1 MYRRMKETVPS
12 RHKLT
17 SCERSYDGLTVSSS
31 FRVPTKSRRMS
42 PRNRSPTLFSLKNP
56 RASTTQGAASL
67 IRRRGRRT
75 RCSRAPIVSRP
86 TRGKRP
92 RAGHRRMGGSLVWDL
107 PASTEVGTAHCPFRP
122 IRSRRFGKV
131 DDRVLA
137 RTLGRLLSVPLTE
150 VDLDLDLILVDL
162 AR

>member
-1 MYRRMKETVPS
+1 MKFLPS
-12 RHKLT
+12 RYKLT
-17 SCERSYDGLTVSSS
+17 SCERSCDGLTALSS
-31 FRVPTKSRRMS
+31 FRAPTKSRRMS
-42 PRNRSPTLFSLKNP
+42 PRNRSPTLFSLKSP
-56 RASTTQGAASL
+56 RPSTTQGAANL

-86 TRGKRP
+86 MREKRP
-92 RAGHRRMGGSLVWDL
+92 RAGHRRMDGSLVWDL
-107 PASTEVGTAHCPFRP
+107 PASTEVGTARCPSRP

-137 RTLGRLLSVPLTE
+137 RTLGRPLSVPRTE

-162 AR
+162 VR